1 LQNRTERQQE
11 FDDFVNRLKEASKSD
26 KPIWDAVADIE
37 AKRAQALKEAAAQ
50 ERASAAEESEKRR
63 QEIRSSTRS

>member
-1 LQNRTERQQE
+1 LQNRTEREQQ

-26 KPIWDAVADIE
+26 KHIWHAMADIE

-50 ERASAAEESEKRR
+50 EKASAVEELGSARR
-63 QEIRSSTRS
+63 EMRSSTRS

>member
-26 KPIWDAVADIE
+26 KPIWEAVAEIE
-37 AKRAQALKEAAAQ
+37 TKRTQAMKEAAAQ
-50 ERASAAEESEKRR
+50 ERASAAEELERR
-63 QEIRSSTRS
+63 RREMRSSTGS